1 MVVVDKDI
9 YRKEFP
15 PFQGRGNKTEVSINM
30 TINSLGSIQET
41 AMTMVANFFIQL
53 EW

>member
-15 PFQGRGNKTEVSINM
+15 PFQGRGNKTEVSINI